1 MTGSLRIRWQ
11 VVAAATVFISLWG
24 AAQAAEIDYQI
35 TDIRISGNEKT
46 RREVL
51 LRELGFSVGM
61 MVSAAGI
68 EKGQKSIMA
77 LGLFTKVETWLHPTN
92 TGHRLWV
99 HVREKYFFLPVP
111 IVNLSGDGD
120 WTYGV
125 MSHTDNLLGL
135 NQQLKLM
142 FRHKVYHDAD
152 IEREDGL
159 QIRYQTPR
167 VANSLFGLE
176 LGLYRERALLDEV
189 RQKRAGSYR
198 RRLTGGGI
206 TASRWLRAAGPS
218 HGWRM
223 SVGLQRQ
230 AYEHKLLS
238 GEAGLLFN
246 ARVFTALARLENK
259 LITASADRRTG
270 QHYGYEL
277 QKIMPGAGRTIN
289 RHFGFYRSYQNL
301 GSGDVAQ
308 LHTHLRMGAC
318 SGSVFGNP
326 CFSLGGDTTI
336 RGVRRDTLGG
346 DVFVLSNLQLL
357 VPLAG
362 MQYIR
367 GVVFLDAGAAADSM
381 SGDTPPRSAVGIGA
395 GLVWKLKRFV
405 RTELRVELARGVGA
419 MGGNRVYAA
428 TSMLF

>member
-1 MTGSLRIRWQ
+1 MTGSLRIRCRA
-11 VVAAATVFISLWG
+11 VALLLLWG
-24 AAQAAEIDYQI
+24 SAQAAIAIDYQI

-46 RREVL
+46 RRGIL
-51 LRELGFSVGM
+51 LGELGFSAGM
-61 MVSAAGI
+61 TVSAAEI

-77 LGLFTKVETWLHPTN
+77 LGLFTTVKTRLQPTK

-99 HVREKYFFLPVP
+99 HVREKFFFLPVP
-111 IVNLSGDGD
+111 IVHLSGDGD

-125 MSHTDNLLGL
+125 MSKTDNLLGL
-135 NQQLKLM
+135 NQQLKVM
-142 FRHKVYHDAD
+142 FRHKVYHDTN
-152 IEREDGL
+152 IKREGRL

-176 LGLYRERALLDEV
+176 IGFYRERALLDEV
-189 RQKRAGSYR
+189 RQRRAGSYE

-206 TASRWLRAAGPS
+206 TMSRWLRAAGPS
-218 HGWRM
+218 RGWRI

-230 AYEHKLLS
+230 AYEHTLLS
-238 GEAGLLFN
+238 GDAGLLFN
-246 ARVFTALARLENK
+246 ASVFTVLARLENK
-259 LITASADRRTG
+259 MITLLANHRTG

-277 QKIMPGAGRTIN
+277 QNSVSGAGRTIKQ
-289 RHFGFYRSYQNL
+289 HFGFYRGYQDF
-301 GSGDVAQ
+301 GSGKAVQ

-326 CFSLGGDTTI
+326 CFSLGGVTTI
-336 RGVRRDTLGG
+336 RGVRRDTLEG

-357 VPLAG
+357 IPLAG
-362 MQYIR
+362 MPSLR

-381 SGDTPPRSAVGIGA
+381 SDATPHRSAVGIGA

-405 RTELRVELARGVGA
+405 RTDLRVELARGFGA
-419 MGGNRVYAA
+419 KGGNRIYAA